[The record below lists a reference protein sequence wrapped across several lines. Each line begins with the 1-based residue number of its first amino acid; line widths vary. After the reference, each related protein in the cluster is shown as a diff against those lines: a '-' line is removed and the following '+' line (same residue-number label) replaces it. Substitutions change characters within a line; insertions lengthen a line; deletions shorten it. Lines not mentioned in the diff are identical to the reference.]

1 MSGLSKRDR
10 GCWLVFAYAP
20 KGVSMSDAN
29 DAFNRFVAEPA
40 RGLVLFH
47 DHFADR
53 AGGVA
58 VFNVEE
64 PAELAALRQP
74 GPLGGWELHRHPL
87 IFAESAPGFLFQV
100 DFTMTAYRKR
110 RLPDLW
116 EEYAQSDLKRRNDE
130 RVGEG
135 GQGG

>member
-1 MSGLSKRDR
+1 MAGLSKRDR
-10 GCWLVFAYAP
+10 GCWQVFAYAP
-20 KGVSMSDAN
+20 EGASMSEAN
-29 DAFNRFVAEPA
+29 HAFNEFVSDPA

-58 VFNVEE
+58 VFAIEE
-64 PAELAALRQP
+64 PAELAELKRP
-74 GPLGGWELHRHPL
+74 GPLERWELHLHPL

-110 RLPDLW
+110 RLEDLW
-116 EEYAQSDLKRRNDE
+116 ATYVASDMKRRNDE
-130 RVGEG
+130 RAG
-135 GQGG
+135 